1 MIFNDVQKKKFIRM
15 YTEFLTQRTVKKNN
29 DPMNLIFENEE
40 FNIKNYRETI
50 NRDLVF
56 KNQLEKIMNENSD
69 DNNSCE
75 SCSG

>member
-1 MIFNDVQKKKFIRM
+1 MIFNDVQKKKFIKM